1 MKDKMTIPIM
11 LKKPSGFLPIA
22 MSLAALT
29 IVLVHLTRFGAT
41 READEGTSAHIWQ
54 LLMAGQ
60 APIVAFFIIR
70 WLPELPRP
78 TLMVLALQIT
88 IALAAIAPVY
98 FLHL

>member
-1 MKDKMTIPIM
+1 MKDIMTIPMM

-22 MSLAALT
+22 MSLAASAV
-29 IVLVHLTRFGAT
+29 VLVHLARFGVT

-70 WLPELPRP
+70 WLPQVPRP
-78 TLMVLALQIT
+78 TLVVLALQT
-88 IALAAIAPVY
+88 ILALAALAPVY
-98 FLHL
+98 LLHL

>member
-1 MKDKMTIPIM
+1 MKDIMTIPMM

-22 MSLAALT
+22 MSLAA
-29 IVLVHLTRFGAT
+29 IAVVLVHLARFGVT

-70 WLPELPRP
+70 WLPQVPRP
-78 TLMVLALQIT
+78 TLVVLALQT
-88 IALAAIAPVY
+88 ILALAAMAPIY
-98 FLHL
+98 LLHL